1 MINCHFLEIGLS
13 DTPEHNILRTG
24 SLIPGAK
31 CSMKWYRRG
40 KVTIQQWVIFGTL
53 LLTLVLFITGRWRY
67 DIVAL
72 IALLI
77 VTLTGLIPV
86 ERTFSGFSNSAV
98 ITVAAVLVLSRGL
111 QNSGIVEWIG
121 QKLSLLRGGITVQ
134 LAALTVITTV
144 LSAFMNNVGALA
156 LLMPVVLDLARKKKL
171 PASALL
177 MPIAFASLLGG
188 MTTLIGT
195 PPNIIASSFRE
206 QTGAEPFRMFDFSLV
221 GVGVAGIGLLFIVL
235 VGWRLIPLR
244 RGTSGVG
251 SLFEIENYI
260 TEVQVTEESG
270 LAGKTLRAIG
280 DFTKA
285 QAIIIGLVRG
295 RERRMEPSAHTVLQA
310 EDILILSSDTK
321 NIKKLV
327 DASGLA
333 LVGSK
338 QIGQADLESED
349 VAIMEMVIMPNS
361 LMLGSTARSLNL
373 RADYGVNL
381 LAISRQGQVLRKR
394 LDRIRFRTG
403 DVLLMQSHVE
413 TLKETVD
420 VLGCLPLAGRG
431 LRIGQPRQI
440 LTALGIFVAAL
451 VLAALG
457 FIAVQVAFVAA
468 AVIMVITK
476 IVSLRE
482 AYESIDWP
490 IIILLGA
497 MIPVGEALETTGG
510 AQLIAGSLLNLANM
524 MPPAGTLVITLVATM
539 FLSDLVNNAAAV
551 VLMAPI
557 GIGVAHGMGVAVDPF
572 LMAIAIGA
580 SCAFLTPIGHQS
592 NTLVMGPGGYKFGDY
607 WRMGLLLEI
616 IVAVVAIP
624 LILYFWPL

>member
-1 MINCHFLEIGLS
+1 MGSPRRSWHEGDGRS
-13 DTPEHNILRTG
+13 DA
-24 SLIPGAK
+24 PGVQ
-31 CSMKWYRRG
+31 M
-40 KVTIQQWVIFGTL
+40 TIQQWIIFGTL

-77 VTLTGLIPV
+77 VTLTGLVPV
-86 ERTFSGFSNSAV
+86 NRAFSGFSNPAV

-121 QKLSLLRGGITVQ
+121 QKLSLLKGGITIQ
-134 LAALTVITTV
+134 LAALTLITTF

-156 LLMPVVLDLARKKKL
+156 LLLPVVLDLARKKQL

-177 MPIAFASLLGG
+177 MPISFASLLGG

-195 PPNIIASSFRE
+195 PPNIIASSFRQ
-206 QTGAEPFRMFDFSLV
+206 QTGAEPFGMFDFSPV
-221 GVGVAGIGLLFIVL
+221 GVGVAAAGLLFIVL
-235 VGWRLIPLR
+235 LGWRLIPLR
-244 RGTSGVG
+244 RSKSGAD

-260 TEVQVTEESG
+260 TEVQVPEGSS
-270 LAGKTLRAIG
+270 LAGKTLREIG

-295 RERRMEPSAHTVLQA
+295 RERRMEPSAHTVL
-310 EDILILSSDTK
+310 EPNDILILSADTD

-327 DASGLA
+327 EASGLVF
-333 LVGSK
+333 VGS
-338 QIGQADLESED
+338 QPIGEVNLESED
-349 VAIMEMVIMPNS
+349 VTIMEMVIMPNS

-373 RADYGVNL
+373 RANYGVNL
-381 LAISRQGQVLRKR
+381 LAISRQGQVLRNR

-413 TLKETVD
+413 TLKETVE

-440 LTALGIFVAAL
+440 LTALGIFIAAL
-451 VLAALG
+451 LLAALG
-457 FIAVQVAFVAA
+457 VIPVQVSFVAA
-468 AVIMVITK
+468 AVAMVMAK
-476 IVSLRE
+476 IVTLRD

-490 IIILLGA
+490 IIMLLGA

-510 AQLIAGSLLNLANM
+510 AQLIAASLLGLADSL
-524 MPPAGTLVITLVATM
+524 PPAGTLVIALVATM

-557 GIGVAHGMGVAVDPF
+557 GISVAQGMGVSVDPF
-572 LMAIAIGA
+572 LMAITIGA

-616 IVAVVAIP
+616 VVAAVAIP
-624 LILYFWPL
+624 LILHFWPLGL

>member
-1 MINCHFLEIGLS
+1 M
-13 DTPEHNILRTG
+13 
-24 SLIPGAK
+24 
-31 CSMKWYRRG
+31 
-40 KVTIQQWVIFGTL
+40 TIQQWVIFGTL

-72 IALLI
+72 VALLI
-77 VTLTGLIPV
+77 VTLTGLVPV
-86 ERTFSGFSNSAV
+86 ERTFSGFSNPAV

-111 QNSGIVEWIG
+111 QNSGIVESIG
-121 QKLSLLRGGITVQ
+121 QKLSLLKGGITVQ
-134 LAALTVITTV
+134 LAALTLITMV

-156 LLMPVVLDLARKKKL
+156 LLMPVVLDLARKKEI

-195 PPNIIASSFRE
+195 PPNIIASSFRQ
-206 QTGAEPFRMFDFSLV
+206 QTGTEPFGMFDFSLV
-221 GVGVAGIGLLFIVL
+221 GVGVAAAGLLFIVL
-235 VGWRLIPLR
+235 LGWRLIPSR
-244 RGTSGVG
+244 RSASGVG

-260 TEVQVTEESG
+260 TEVQVPDESD
-270 LAGKTLRAIG
+270 LAGKTLREIG

-285 QAIIIGLVRG
+285 QAILIGLVRG
-295 RERRMEPSAHTVLQA
+295 RERRMEPSAHTVLQ
-310 EDILILSSDTK
+310 EGDILILSSDTG

-327 DASGLA
+327 ESSGLK

-338 QIGQADLESED
+338 EIGKADLESED
-349 VAIMEMVIMPNS
+349 VTMMEMVIMPDS
-361 LMLGSTARSLNL
+361 LMLGGTARSLNL
-373 RADYGVNL
+373 RANYGVNL
-381 LAISRQGQVLRKR
+381 LAISRQGQVLRNR
-394 LDRIRFRTG
+394 LDRIRFRKG
-403 DVLLMQSHVE
+403 DVLLLQSHVE

-431 LRIGQPRQI
+431 LRIGHPRQI
-440 LTALGIFVAAL
+440 LMALGIFVTAL
-451 VLAALG
+451 LLAALG
-457 FIAVQVAFVAA
+457 IVPVQVSFVAA
-468 AVIMVITK
+468 AVVMVMAK
-476 IVSLRE
+476 IVSLRD

-510 AQLIAGSLLNLANM
+510 AQLIAGSLLQTSNILS
-524 MPPAGTLVITLVATM
+524 PAGTLVIALVATM

-557 GIGVAHGMGVAVDPF
+557 GISVAQGMGVSVDPF

-616 IVAVVAIP
+616 IVAAVAIP
-624 LILYFWPL
+624 LILRFWPLG